1 MFDFNFYSSLLLIGF
16 VQGLVYACLLLLRG
30 LRQDRISDFFAAS
43 ILLVGALYV
52 APWMLGFA
60 GWYDAHDWRTTLM
73 FYGSW
78 NNLSLLGPL
87 VWLYFRSATNTDFTW
102 RRRYWWHFLPFA
114 LFSLLPLGILLYDWL
129 YWWLWLGEDFTF
141 FYGTR
146 GPAAE
151 WDNENGSK
159 LYSTFAYLS
168 IRIMTIIY
176 LGLVV
181 MDYRRYR
188 RYVREQFSNSG
199 HLQLSG
205 LSYLLLLLLGSISI
219 TFVLEAITVLT
230 DSPSYVDEWKRFFSM
245 SILVFLAA
253 IQFYDIDP
261 RLTRV
266 LRFAPDDPEEEAR
279 SATATPETERGGN
292 DAAELQR
299 IAARLERRLEVHADY
314 LDPEVKLAAL
324 AERIGTNS
332 SVLSRVINTTY
343 AMNFNDYINARRC
356 SAFIAKLAAGEH
368 QQHTL
373 LSLAL
378 DCGFNSKSTFNRA
391 FRKQY
396 GYSPRE
402 AIAKIDATPLP
413 HEGFGQAIGGKS

>member
-1 MFDFNFYSSLLLIGF
+1 
-16 VQGLVYACLLLLRG
+16 
-30 LRQDRISDFFAAS
+30 
-43 ILLVGALYV
+43 
-52 APWMLGFA
+52 
-60 GWYDAHDWRTTLM
+60 
-73 FYGSW
+73 
-78 NNLSLLGPL
+78 
-87 VWLYFRSATNTDFTW
+87 
-102 RRRYWWHFLPFA
+102 
-114 LFSLLPLGILLYDWL
+114 
-129 YWWLWLGEDFTF
+129 
-141 FYGTR
+141 
-146 GPAAE
+146 
-151 WDNENGSK
+151 
-159 LYSTFAYLS
+159 
-168 IRIMTIIY
+168 MTIAY

-181 MDYRRYR
+181 IDYGRYR

-219 TFVLEAITVLT
+219 TFVLEAVSYLT
-230 DSPSYVDEWKRFFSM
+230 NSTSYVDKWNRFFSM

-266 LRFAPDDPEEEAR
+266 LRFAPDAPAEDAT
-279 SATATPETERGGN
+279 SATAEPETERGGN

-314 LDPEVKLAAL
+314 LDPEVKLASL
-324 AERIGTNS
+324 AASIGTNS
-332 SVLSRVINTTY
+332 SLLSRVINTTY

-356 SAFIAKLAAGEH
+356 NAFIAKLAAGEH
-368 QQHTL
+368 RQHTL

-402 AIAKIDATPLP
+402 AIAKIDAD
-413 HEGFGQAIGGKS
+413 HAVQDGAGEAIGGKS